1 MPPPP
6 VQRRAMP
13 SSAQPQ
19 PSLADLIEREAFTL
33 EALVRELRLGN
44 PFKTKPG
51 AASELIEEIAG
62 NLRKLARGTGQ

>member
-1 MPPPP
+1 MPCPP

-19 PSLADLIEREAFTL
+19 PPLADLVEREAFTL

-44 PFKTKPG
+44 PFKTRAG
-51 AASELIEEIAG
+51 AAAELIEDVAG
-62 NLRKLARGTGQ
+62 NLRKLARGARR